1 LTDLTRLITTLIF
14 IDKPSQDIAG
24 QEKLERLVNIT
35 KDIQKGAHMLNPE
48 LIYLLIVM
56 IVSP

>member
-1 LTDLTRLITTLIF
+1 MTTLIF

-24 QEKLERLVNIT
+24 QEKLESLINIT